1 MYEARDAH
9 ARSYW
14 WVTVTRARDHG
25 NVPANVREKS
35 NACLDGSYLQN
46 MVSERANAFSIAD
59 QSYLFTMAAVA
70 SNNMSVSRNSRIQ
83 CYLCDFNHSPWAM
96 LQDFSEPICRGCCN
110 YEGVDRIE
118 EAIQRA
124 RGLRTLYPAAVNGK
138 SRGSPPMRNNT
149 TQPNVVEPR
158 KVEPNSAFL
167 PSSLSHMSLMN
178 HPLFR
183 HNIQAQTKLTDS
195 KSPTES
201 PIVKTTQEQIISPKV
216 SPKGSPRISPPVISE
231 APRITPTSEVSV
243 VLRPDSTVSPVSAAP
258 PVNMTISSHNGS
270 PQSFMNTSTS
280 TIQTSTPL
288 SSSASETLKTMAK
301 FQSERMGLPVN
312 FGNSFNLNRS
322 NDHHSQFSSM
332 FPVIVPPLAPR
343 YDPGRALQ
351 MIKEKALH
359 DQFPPVIV
367 RDILAV
373 LNSCV
378 PFIVR
383 FNKDHSLKGRVFSF
397 EAIRKTTDYELRIY
411 TEYPIGSNSV
421 YQSASGASRQMYGEY
436 RERMNIG
443 RGRIGASS
451 NGFRDLEYERI
462 PNSGQWLLLGEL
474 LPDLVRY
481 LKAMPDPRYLP
492 QAVNFPNMPPP
503 PLPRCNTSKYTRMK
517 RVKVDDEQ
525 KQPEGKKICLE
536 KDRLSWGGNELWMQQ
551 PIFGNRLPLHA
562 DALSVYSQLNLS
574 NLKSESAFS
583 PTCTA
588 TATSLS
594 SIQTPALSTTSSLS
608 PSAETITRTF
618 AAAAAAAA
626 TPDTLKSE
634 PGTPTST
641 QITIPTTATTPITAT
656 PLLHTPLLPT
666 PPITTIHEDINCVN
680 CCGLL
685 EGSDFVQCPSLMSHK
700 FCFTC
705 TRKAIKE
712 MLPGDVCCPSG
723 KKCPLKGTNSPWT
736 FMSEEIKTIL
746 ENE

>member
-1 MYEARDAH
+1 
-9 ARSYW
+9 
-14 WVTVTRARDHG
+14 
-25 NVPANVREKS
+25 
-35 NACLDGSYLQN
+35 
-46 MVSERANAFSIAD
+46 
-59 QSYLFTMAAVA
+59 MAAVA
-70 SNNMSVSRNSRIQ
+70 SNNMSVSRSSRIQ

-124 RGLRTLYPAAVNGK
+124 RGLRTLYPAAANGR
-138 SRGSPPMRNNT
+138 SRGSPVRNSTPATEN
-149 TQPNVVEPR
+149 R

-183 HNIQAQTKLTDS
+183 HSIQPPSVAKAAE
-195 KSPTES
+195 KSPTQS
-201 PIVKTTQEQIISPKV
+201 PIVRSATESSPKTSPKISPKRS
-216 SPKGSPRISPPVISE
+216 SPAAESTEGRGT
-231 APRITPTSEVSV
+231 TPTSDA
-243 VLRPDSTVSPVSAAP
+243 LRPDSTVSPASTAVSIN
-258 PVNMTISSHNGS
+258 VSQNGS
-270 PQSFMNTSTS
+270 PAASTVLAPVASTLHQSTAAST
-280 TIQTSTPL
+280 TL
-288 SSSASETLKTMAK
+288 SSATDALKTMAK
-301 FQSERMGLPVN
+301 LQSERMGLPVS
-312 FGNSFNLNRS
+312 FANSFNLNRS
-322 NDHHSQFSSM
+322 TDSHFTSM

-359 DQFPPVIV
+359 DQFPPPIV
-367 RDILAV
+367 RDILTV

-517 RVKVDDEQ
+517 RVKVDEEQ
-525 KQPEGKKICLE
+525 KSENNCKKICLE
-536 KDRLSWGGNELWMQQ
+536 KDRLSWTGNELWMQQ

-562 DALSVYSQLNLS
+562 DALSVYSQLNLA
-574 NLKSESAFS
+574 NLKTDSAFS
-583 PTCTA
+583 PTSSTA
-588 TATSLS
+588 ASTLPSVPVQTS
-594 SIQTPALSTTSSLS
+594 AL
-608 PSAETITRTF
+608 
-618 AAAAAAAA
+618 
-626 TPDTLKSE
+626 
-634 PGTPTST
+634 
-641 QITIPTTATTPITAT
+641 TTATTLTSADTIARTLAAVAPTEAVKTEPSTPKPEDSTAT
-656 PLLHTPLLPT
+656 SPAAA
-666 PPITTIHEDINCVN
+666 DINCMN
-680 CCGLL
+680 CQGLL
-685 EGSDFVQCPSLMSHK
+685 EGSDFVQCPSVFSHK

-705 TRKAIKE
+705 TRKSIKE

-723 KKCPLKGTNSPWT
+723 LKCPLKGTTSPWT

>member
-1 MYEARDAH
+1 
-9 ARSYW
+9 
-14 WVTVTRARDHG
+14 
-25 NVPANVREKS
+25 
-35 NACLDGSYLQN
+35 
-46 MVSERANAFSIAD
+46 
-59 QSYLFTMAAVA
+59 MAAVA
-70 SNNMSVSRNSRIQ
+70 SNSMSVSRTSRIQ

-124 RGLRTLYPAAVNGK
+124 RGLRTLYPAAVNGRT
-138 SRGSPPMRNNT
+138 RGSPVRNAT
-149 TQPNVVEPR
+149 SSTEQR
-158 KVEPNSAFL
+158 KAEPNSAFL
-167 PSSLSHMSLMN
+167 PSSLSHMSLVN

-183 HNIQAQTKLTDS
+183 HSIQNPAIARAAE
-195 KSPTES
+195 KSPTQS
-201 PIVKTTQEQIISPKV
+201 PIVRSNPDSSPKTSPKV
-216 SPKGSPRISPPVISE
+216 SPKQSSPSQTEVRGN
-231 APRITPTSEVSV
+231 TPTSDA
-243 VLRPDSTVSPVSAAP
+243 LRPDSTVSPASTAVSIN
-258 PVNMTISSHNGS
+258 VSSNGS
-270 PQSFMNTSTS
+270 PAPT
-280 TIQTSTPL
+280 TPTAATTTAAAATTL
-288 SSSASETLKTMAK
+288 SSASDALKTMAK
-301 FQSERMGLPVN
+301 LQSERMGLPVSFN
-312 FGNSFNLNRS
+312 NSFNLNRTDS
-322 NDHHSQFSSM
+322 HFSSM

-359 DQFPPVIV
+359 DQFPPPIV
-367 RDILAV
+367 RDILTV

-517 RVKVDDEQ
+517 RVKVDEEQ
-525 KQPEGKKICLE
+525 KNESKKICLE
-536 KDRLSWGGNELWMQQ
+536 KDRLNWTGSELWMQQ
-551 PIFGNRLPLHA
+551 PIFGSRLPLHA
-562 DALSVYSQLNLS
+562 DALSVYSQLNLA
-574 NLKSESAFS
+574 NLKTDSAFS
-583 PTCTA
+583 PTSSA
-588 TATSLS
+588 TNAATSLAS
-594 SIQTPALSTTSSLS
+594 SQTPTLTTAATLTN
-608 PSAETITRTF
+608 ADTLVRTL
-618 AAAAAAAA
+618 AAAAA
-626 TPDTLKSE
+626 TTDAVKAE
-634 PGTPTST
+634 PATPVKLEDNNPTSIST
-641 QITIPTTATTPITAT
+641 AAAAATT
-656 PLLHTPLLPT
+656 T
-666 PPITTIHEDINCVN
+666 PPAEDINCLN
-680 CCGLL
+680 CQGLL
-685 EGSDFVQCPSLMSHK
+685 EGSDFVQCPSVLPHK

-723 KKCPLKGTNSPWT
+723 LKCPLKGTASPWT

>member
-1 MYEARDAH
+1 
-9 ARSYW
+9 
-14 WVTVTRARDHG
+14 
-25 NVPANVREKS
+25 
-35 NACLDGSYLQN
+35 
-46 MVSERANAFSIAD
+46 
-59 QSYLFTMAAVA
+59 MAAVA

-124 RGLRTLYPAAVNGK
+124 RGLRTLYPAAANGR
-138 SRGSPPMRNNT
+138 SRGSPARNSTPT
-149 TQPNVVEPR
+149 TETR

-178 HPLFR
+178 HPMFR
-183 HNIQAQTKLTDS
+183 NSIQPLTIAKAAE
-195 KSPTES
+195 KSPTQS
-201 PIVKTTQEQIISPKV
+201 PIVRTAPEISPKTSPKV
-216 SPKGSPRISPPVISE
+216 SPKRLSPVADTIEMRGN
-231 APRITPTSEVSV
+231 TPTSDAF
-243 VLRPDSTVSPVSAAP
+243 RPDSRVSPTTTA
-258 PVNMTISSHNGS
+258 VNINMSRNGS
-270 PQSFMNTSTS
+270 PAHIAPITTSHGFH
-280 TIQTSTPL
+280 Q
-288 SSSASETLKTMAK
+288 SSASTTLSSATDALKTMAK
-301 FQSERMGLPVN
+301 FQSERMGLPVS
-312 FGNSFNLNRS
+312 FGNSFHLNRS
-322 NDHHSQFSSM
+322 ADSHFSSM

-359 DQFPPVIV
+359 DQFPPPIV
-367 RDILAV
+367 RDILTV

-517 RVKVDDEQ
+517 RVKVDEEQ
-525 KQPEGKKICLE
+525 KNESKKICLE
-536 KDRLSWGGNELWMQQ
+536 KDRLSWTGSELWMQQ

-562 DALSVYSQLNLS
+562 DALSVYSQLNLA
-574 NLKSESAFS
+574 NLKTDSAFS
-583 PTCTA
+583 PTASAATTTPTVPAVQTSALTTA
-588 TATSLS
+588 ATL
-594 SIQTPALSTTSSLS
+594 TSSGLT
-608 PSAETITRTF
+608 SADSIARTLTS
-618 AAAAAAAA
+618 ADSIARTLTSADSIARTLTSADSIARTLAAAA
-626 TPDTLKSE
+626 TMEAVKTE
-634 PGTPTST
+634 PSTPK
-641 QITIPTTATTPITAT
+641 PEETTPIT
-656 PLLHTPLLPT
+656 LGPT
-666 PPITTIHEDINCVN
+666 PTLTEDIHCLNCE
-680 CCGLL
+680 GLL
-685 EGSDFVQCPSLMSHK
+685 EGSDFVQCPSVFTHK

-705 TRKAIKE
+705 TRKAIKD

-723 KKCPLKGTNSPWT
+723 LKCPLKGTTSPWT

>member
-1 MYEARDAH
+1 M
-9 ARSYW
+9 ARS
-14 WVTVTRARDHG
+14 RA
-25 NVPANVREKS
+25 PILAKRE
-35 NACLDGSYLQN
+35 
-46 MVSERANAFSIAD
+46 SERATAFLISN

-70 SNNMSVSRNSRIQ
+70 SNNMSVSRNPRIQ

-124 RGLRTLYPAAVNGK
+124 RGLRTLYPAAANGR
-138 SRGSPPMRNNT
+138 SRGSPVRNST
-149 TQPNVVEPR
+149 PTAESR

-183 HNIQAQTKLTDS
+183 HSIQPPTISKSTD
-195 KSPTES
+195 KSPTQS
-201 PIVKTTQEQIISPKV
+201 PIVRNTTETSPKTSPKV
-216 SPKGSPRISPPVISE
+216 SPKRSPPAPDTSE
-231 APRITPTSEVSV
+231 TSAPTSTAD
-243 VLRPDSTVSPVSAAP
+243 VLRPDSTVSPASTAVSIN
-258 PVNMTISSHNGS
+258 VSQNGS
-270 PQSFMNTSTS
+270 PATNTVLAPAAVLNQSTAPT
-280 TIQTSTPL
+280 TL
-288 SSSASETLKTMAK
+288 SSASDALKTMAK
-301 FQSERMGLPVN
+301 LQSERMGLPVS
-312 FGNSFNLNRS
+312 FGNTFNLNRS
-322 NDHHSQFSSM
+322 ADTHFSSM

-359 DQFPPVIV
+359 DQFPPPIV
-367 RDILAV
+367 RDILTV

-517 RVKVDDEQ
+517 RVKVDEEQ
-525 KQPEGKKICLE
+525 KTENKKICLE
-536 KDRLSWGGNELWMQQ
+536 KDRLSWTGNELWMQQ

-562 DALSVYSQLNLS
+562 DALSVYSQLNLA
-574 NLKSESAFS
+574 NLKTDSAFS
-583 PTCTA
+583 PTSSAA
-588 TATSLS
+588 TTLPSVS
-594 SIQTPALSTTSSLS
+594 VQTPAMTTSASLT
-608 PSAETITRTF
+608 SADTIARTL
-618 AAAAAAAA
+618 AAAAA
-626 TPDTLKSE
+626 TTTDSVKTE
-634 PGTPTST
+634 PSTPKPED
-641 QITIPTTATTPITAT
+641 PTTTTTPS
-656 PLLHTPLLPT
+656 
-666 PPITTIHEDINCVN
+666 EDINCLN
-680 CCGLL
+680 CEGLL
-685 EGSDFVQCPSLMSHK
+685 EGSDFVQCPSVFLHK

-723 KKCPLKGTNSPWT
+723 LKCPLKGTTSPWT